1 MANAY
6 WMELD
11 PYDLAYVRSYASC
24 IWEKQKMTLADGSYM
39 SAGEIFSRV
48 KAGKRIDFR
57 TQDLERRGE
66 CANPVIGCVRTRAK
80 GVRITFED
88 GRSVVLTTGHVLPV
102 DSEKKTLPQ
111 MQEYW
116 YGDMPIY
123 EQGLIRAGQ
132 VETGMRL
139 MDGVIHSVERV
150 GKINAVRIW
159 TADPAWIK
167 TAEGLSIGSR
177 WHEVMA
183 AWVTCID
190 DPEEVDFW
198 GDPAAKPISATGW
211 YGAYYNKKLVERFA
225 EAEKLPTD
233 TLAGSIEKYL
243 IERWDEPF
251 GFSSI
256 AKMPKRAMAKGGE
269 FRSEFLR
276 PKLRLLKGGKR
287 KTTKEL
293 LVTGNEVVGEPVL
306 VDEPLV
312 AVAM

>member
-1 MANAY
+1 MVANRY

-11 PYDLAYVRSYASC
+11 PYDLAYVRDYASC
-24 IWEKQKMTLADGSYM
+24 IWEGQNMTLADGSYM
-39 SAGEIFSRV
+39 SAGEILNRV
-48 KAGKRIDFR
+48 KEGKRIDFR
-57 TQDLERRGE
+57 TPDLERRGE

-88 GRSVVLTTGHVLPV
+88 GRSAVLTTGHVLPV
-102 DSEKKTLPQ
+102 DSESKRLPR
-111 MQEYW
+111 EKHW

-123 EQGLIRAGQ
+123 EQEMIRAGQ
-132 VETGMRL
+132 IEAGMQL
-139 MDGVIHSVERV
+139 LDGKVHAIQRV

-190 DPEEVDFW
+190 DPEEVDSW

-211 YGAYYNKKLVERFA
+211 YGAYYNARL
-225 EAEKLPTD
+225 EKELNAPTGA
-233 TLAGSIEKYL
+233 LAGSIEKYL

-287 KTTKEL
+287 KTIKEL